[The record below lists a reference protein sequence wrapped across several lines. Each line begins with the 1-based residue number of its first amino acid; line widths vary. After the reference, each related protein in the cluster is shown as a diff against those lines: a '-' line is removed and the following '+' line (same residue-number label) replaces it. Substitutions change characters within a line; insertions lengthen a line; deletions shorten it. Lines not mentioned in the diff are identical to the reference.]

1 MTVSQL
7 YSLYCAGHAEA
18 WRISNGGV
26 LRSFELSVNGGG
38 LTDLECLIL
47 EFALHDATNGTPM
60 RSRRSFDRAVEQ
72 GAEVLEGLGLRRD
85 RDGTAG
91 DATRLNPLTLDEAA

>member
-1 MTVSQL
+1 VTVSQL
-7 YSLYCAGHAEA
+7 YALYCAAHAEA

-60 RSRRSFDRAVEQ
+60 RSRPSFDRAVEH
-72 GAEVLEGLGLRRD
+72 GAGVLEGLGLRLD
-85 RDGTAG
+85 RD
-91 DATRLNPLTLDEAA
+91 AAA